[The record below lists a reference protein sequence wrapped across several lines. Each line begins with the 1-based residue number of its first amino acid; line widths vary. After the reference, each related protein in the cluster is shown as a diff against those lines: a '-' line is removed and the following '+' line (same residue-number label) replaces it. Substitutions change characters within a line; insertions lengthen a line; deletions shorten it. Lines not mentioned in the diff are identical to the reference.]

1 MPPKDLRPSDLS
13 MNHRLR
19 STSFI
24 LGAFLL
30 AAAGCT
36 KTQPIKR
43 EDAVASVMRSVSD
56 VRFEDATQA
65 AGLDFVQH
73 FGGCGEHYF
82 IEQVASGATVID
94 ANNDGNMDIY
104 FPAPTALGP
113 CKIPADAKQRLYLN
127 DGKAHFTLAEN
138 AFGSSKTDYGLAAS
152 TGDYNNDGFADIYVA
167 SYGKN
172 TLYKNNGNGTFTDV
186 TKAAGVAA
194 GGMCTGSVWFDADQ
208 DGDLDLYVLRYC
220 NWSVKND
227 IKCPGGACGPTTYG
241 AARNTFYRNNGN
253 GTFTDFTK
261 QTKLA
266 TEMRRSLGVA
276 AFDSDGDAK
285 TDLFVANDL
294 GPNSLFKTLGGLK
307 FEELG
312 MMQGI
317 AYGITGATQANM
329 GVAVGDYDED
339 GDMDVT
345 ITTFQNE
352 PNTLYRNDGGF
363 FTDVSGETGMAAAT
377 LPYLAFGTSFLDVN
391 NSGWLDIFFA
401 DGHVSPMTKTFDGKP
416 NSKQHNQLL
425 LNEGGKRFSDA
436 SKALPDSNVKVHRGT
451 VVADF
456 DNDGLEDILVTATND
471 KPTLLLNKSKT
482 GNWIA
487 IDLKPANGSATP
499 IGAKVVAHIGKRT
512 LTRQVIGGGSYAGD
526 SSKRLHFGIGTASR
540 VDAIDV
546 IWPSGNIETFSDITT
561 NQVNIIKER
570 R

>member
-1 MPPKDLRPSDLS
+1 
-13 MNHRLR
+13 MNHKRL
-19 STSFI
+19 STPLI
-24 LGAFLL
+24 LGVTLF
-30 AAAGCT
+30 AAIGCH
-36 KTQPIKR
+36 KTQPIKI
-43 EDAVASVMRSVSD
+43 EDAVASAARSVTD
-56 VRFEDATQA
+56 VKFEDATLA

-73 FGGCGEHYF
+73 YGGCGKFYF
-82 IEQVASGATVID
+82 VEQVASGATVID

-127 DGKAHFTLAEN
+127 DGNANFKLADH
-138 AFGSSKTDYGLAAS
+138 AFGSSKTDYGIAAS

-167 SYGKN
+167 SYGTN

-186 TKAAGVAA
+186 TKAAGVEA
-194 GGMCTGSVWFDADQ
+194 GGMSTGSVWFDADQ

-241 AARNTFYRNNGN
+241 AARNIFYKNNGD
-253 GTFTDFTK
+253 GTFTDYTK
-261 QTKLA
+261 QTMLA
-266 TEMRRSLGVA
+266 TEQRRSLGVA
-276 AFDSDGDAK
+276 AFDADNDGK

-294 GPNSLFKTLGGLK
+294 GPNSLFRALGDLK
-307 FEELG
+307 FEDLG

-377 LPYLAFGTSFLDVN
+377 LPYLAFGTGFLDVN

-401 DGHVSPMTKTFDGKP
+401 DGHVSPMSKTYDGKP
-416 NSKQHNQLL
+416 NAKQHNQLL

-436 SKALPDSNVKVHRGT
+436 SKSLPASNIKVHRGM

-456 DNDGLEDILVTATND
+456 DNDGLEDMLITATND
-471 KPTLLLNKSKT
+471 KPTLLLNKSKK
-482 GNWIA
+482 GNWFA
-487 IDLKPANGSATP
+487 IDLRPANGSATP
-499 IGAKVVAHIGKRT
+499 IGAKVVAHIGTRT
-512 LTRQVIGGGSYAGD
+512 LTRQVVGGGSYAGD
-526 SSKRLHFGIGTASR
+526 SSKRLHFGIGTASK
-540 VDAIDV
+540 VDALDIT
-546 IWPSGNIETFSDITT
+546 WPSGKTETISDVTI
-561 NQVNIIKER
+561 NKVNAIKELR
-570 R
+570 

>member
-1 MPPKDLRPSDLS
+1 
-13 MNHRLR
+13 MNHRPPSR
-19 STSFI
+19 TII
-24 LGAFLL
+24 LGACLL

-36 KTQPIKR
+36 KKPTVMAV
-43 EDAVASVMRSVSD
+43 DAVAAVTRSAAD
-56 VRFEDATQA
+56 VRFEDATKA

-82 IEQVASGATVID
+82 IEQVASGVTVID

-104 FPAPTALGP
+104 FPAPNALGP
-113 CKIPADAKQRLYLN
+113 CKLPPDAKQRLYIN
-127 DGKAHFTLAEN
+127 DGKAQFTLAEN
-138 AFGSSKTDYGLAAS
+138 AFGTSKTDYGLAAS
-152 TGDYNNDGFADIYVA
+152 TGDYNNDGFADIFVA
-167 SYGKN
+167 AYGKS

-227 IKCPGGACGPTTYG
+227 ITCPGGACGPTTYG

-276 AFDSDGDAK
+276 AFDSDGDTK

-307 FEELG
+307 FEEVG

-339 GDMDVT
+339 GDMDVA

-377 LPYLAFGTSFLDVN
+377 LPNLAFGTSFLDTN

-401 DGHVSPMTKTFDGKP
+401 DGHVSPMSKTFDGKP
-416 NSKQHNQLL
+416 NAKQHNQLL
-425 LNEGGKRFSDA
+425 LNEGGKRFSEA
-436 SKALPDSNVKVHRGT
+436 SSALPESNVKVHRGT

-456 DNDGLEDILVTATND
+456 DNDGREDILVTATND
-471 KPTLLLNKSKT
+471 KPTLLLNKSKG
-482 GNWIA
+482 GNWLA

-512 LTRQVIGGGSYAGD
+512 LTRQVIAGGSYAGD
-526 SSKRLHFGIGTASR
+526 SSKRLHFGLGNSSK
-540 VDAIDV
+540 VDTLDV
-546 IWPSGNIETFSDITT
+546 TWPSGKKETFSDVTT
-561 NQVNIIKER
+561 NKLNVIKER

>member
-1 MPPKDLRPSDLS
+1 MIED
-13 MNHRLR
+13 
-19 STSFI
+19 
-24 LGAFLL
+24 
-30 AAAGCT
+30 AAAS
-36 KTQPIKR
+36 
-43 EDAVASVMRSVSD
+43 AARSVSD
-56 VRFEDATQA
+56 VRFEDATLA

-73 FGGCGEHYF
+73 YGGCGKFYF
-82 IEQVASGATVID
+82 VEQVASGATVID

-127 DGKAHFTLAEN
+127 DGKAHFKLAEN
-138 AFGSSKTDYGLAAS
+138 AFGSSKTDYGIAAS

-167 SYGKN
+167 SYGTN

-186 TKAAGVAA
+186 TKAAGVEA
-194 GGMCTGSVWFDADQ
+194 GGMSTGSVWFDADQ

-241 AARNTFYRNNGN
+241 AARNIFYKNNGD
-253 GTFTDFTK
+253 GTFTDYTK
-261 QTKLA
+261 QTMLA
-266 TEMRRSLGVA
+266 TEQRRSLGVA
-276 AFDSDGDAK
+276 AFDTDNDGK

-294 GPNSLFKTLGGLK
+294 GPNSLFRALGDLK
-307 FEELG
+307 FEDLG

-377 LPYLAFGTSFLDVN
+377 LPYLAFGTGFLDVN

-401 DGHVSPMTKTFDGKP
+401 DGHVSPMSKTYDGKP
-416 NSKQHNQLL
+416 NAKQHNQLL

-436 SKALPDSNVKVHRGT
+436 SKSLPASNIKVHRGM

-456 DNDGLEDILVTATND
+456 DNDGLEDMLITATND
-471 KPTLLLNKSKT
+471 KPTLLLNKSKK
-482 GNWIA
+482 GNWFA
-487 IDLKPANGSATP
+487 IDLRPANGSATP
-499 IGAKVVAHIGKRT
+499 IGAKVVAHIGTRT
-512 LTRQVIGGGSYAGD
+512 FTRQVIGGGSYAGD
-526 SSKRLHFGIGTASR
+526 SSKRLHFGIGTASK
-540 VDAIDV
+540 VDALDIT
-546 IWPSGNIETFSDITT
+546 WPSGKTETVSDVTI
-561 NQVNIIKER
+561 NKVNTIKEHR
-570 R
+570 VD